1 MVLNLMIKKLFAE
14 EGIPQAKIIA
24 GEEAPQPK
32 KTPTAE
38 KGALPPKENPT
49 AKKGALSPKE
59 SPTAENRPPPSKRK
73 HPTTKYQ
80 NKLTAPSL
88 KRPQVEPSKLK
99 VGEKYCMLCSSLT
112 FISVVVA
119 PFTLVMHKLHTRP
132 SADL

>member
-1 MVLNLMIKKLFAE
+1 MIKKLFAE

-32 KTPTAE
+32 ETPTAEKGALPPKENPTAE

-59 SPTAENRPPPSKRK
+59 NPTAENRPPPSKRK

-99 VGEKYCMLCSSLT
+99 VGEKYIW
-112 FISVVVA
+112 FAVA
-119 PFTLVMHKLHTRP
+119 
-132 SADL
+132 

>member
-1 MVLNLMIKKLFAE
+1 MIKKLLAE

-32 KTPTAE
+32 ETPTAE
-38 KGALPPKENPT
+38 KGALP
-49 AKKGALSPKE
+49 PKE

-119 PFTLVMHKLHTRP
+119 PFTLVTNYTL
-132 SADL
+132 DLQQICNKFLSQTKFH